1 MPEDQRCLR
10 PLHYAKGCACR
21 VLLSCCLKLNFTR
34 SHRELQP
41 TTSFQS
47 TGATSLANI
56 LWLRARAPVLF
67 LHHSLLTSHHPHL
80 PNPPSPSASPSASPS
95 GCINQQVDCG
105 KNLVVAI
112 MGQQGDDT
120 PQVEHASPTWSCIA
134 SHTAPYALVGPR

>member
-10 PLHYAKGCACR
+10 PLHYAKGCAYR

-47 TGATSLANI
+47 TGAASLANI

-80 PNPPSPSASPSASPS
+80 PNPPSPSALSLALIDDQAQQIIKDAAGS
-95 GCINQQVDCG
+95 GIKIRFG
-105 KNLVVAI
+105 AR
-112 MGQQGDDT
+112 
-120 PQVEHASPTWSCIA
+120 S
-134 SHTAPYALVGPR
+134 